1 VSFLKQYSIQFASLK
16 PGNYTFEF
24 VLNDKFF
31 ENFDESEIK
40 KGDVKIHVDLEKQ
53 ARMLVFNFN
62 IEGKVQLVC
71 DRCLDEFEQA
81 IKSEQRL
88 IVKLGSEKKE
98 ETEEIIVI
106 PEADHTIL
114 LAQFFYEYVHLALP
128 VKKVHPTDKKGKS
141 LCNKEVIKKLK
152 EHEIKENSKPD
163 KSDPRWDVLKKI
175 KFN

>member
-24 VLNDKFF
+24 VVNDKFF

-40 KGDVKIHVDLEKQ
+40 KGHVKILVDLEKEV
-53 ARMLVFNFN
+53 RMLIFNFN
-62 IEGKVQLVC
+62 IEGTVKLIC
-71 DRCLDEFEQA
+71 DRCLDEYDQS
-81 IKSEQRL
+81 INSEERL

-98 ETEEIIVI
+98 ETEEIIII
-106 PEADHTIL
+106 PEADHSIS
-114 LAQFFYEYVHLALP
+114 LAQFFYEYIHLALP
-128 VKKVHPTDKKGKS
+128 VKKVHPSDNKGKS

-152 EHEIKENSKPD
+152 EHEKKESNGPEKP
-163 KSDPRWDVLKKI
+163 DPRWDALKKI